1 MKIVFDLGGVLLRW
15 QPHEFMARLLPERS
29 ATPQEAQALTRDFF
43 QGFGGDWGEF
53 DRGVLEVAPLA
64 QRIARR
70 TGINEPDV
78 RRVIDAIP
86 EELQPLTAS
95 VALLRRLHARGREL
109 YFLSNMPEPYAL
121 HLEATH
127 EFFGL
132 FQQGVFSARVRL
144 IKPDPAIFAHAHAA
158 FGVGATAPVFIDDVQ
173 KNVSAARSAG
183 WCAIHFQ
190 DAAQC
195 ERELV
200 ELGAI

>member
-15 QPHEFMARLLPERS
+15 QPHEFMARLLPEHA
-29 ATPQEAQALTRDFF
+29 ATPQQAQALTRDFF
-43 QGFGGDWGEF
+43 QGFSGDWGEF
-53 DRGVLEVAPLA
+53 DRGVLEAAPLA

-70 TGINEPDV
+70 TGIKELDV

-86 EELQPLTAS
+86 EELQPLSAS
-95 VALLRRLHARGREL
+95 VTLLRRLHARGRAL
-109 YFLSNMPEPYAL
+109 YFLSNMPEPYAS

-127 EFFGL
+127 DFFGL
-132 FQQGVFSARVRL
+132 FRQGVFSARVRL